1 MNSEEYAAIAVIII
15 MPVISYMYGKV
26 LSRNDC
32 RFILASLASM
42 LPVTLIPINPLVAIA
57 SSPAILIALYGGRCG
72 EWLKAIGIIAGE
84 IVMGVIYLETI
95 FGGLPDLLIIVPQ
108 IQLGFFYSNNVVMNA
123 IGVASESVNSL
134 LFPLMYLISLVPL
147 VGNKK
152 WRISFIS
159 IFLTLLLNAGT
170 WVDLPTLPLIAPTL
184 PLVAAISGHNA
195 GVTIGYLITY
205 MREASVM
212 INYLASTALAIF
224 ISWKIAKRE
233 ILKRDLLLLAM
244 MVLSAT
250 ANLLYSIYLSMLF
263 FFLFSAC
270 MSAILLSGALRD
282 FLDGTVNVI
291 AWLLPAIYAL
301 SFLAFTMSFMRAS
314 NPAQSLMVVFIN
326 ALASPIFSIPV
337 IASMLPFLASRN
349 R

>member
-1 MNSEEYAAIAVIII
+1 M
-15 MPVISYMYGKV
+15 
-26 LSRNDC
+26 
-32 RFILASLASM
+32 
-42 LPVTLIPINPLVAIA
+42 
-57 SSPAILIALYGGRCG
+57 
-72 EWLKAIGIIAGE
+72 KAIGIIAGE
-84 IVMGVIYLETI
+84 IVMGIIYLETI
-95 FGGLPDLLIIVPQ
+95 FGNLPNLLIIVPQ
-108 IQLGFFYSNNVVMNA
+108 IQLGFFYSNNAIANA
-123 IGVASESVNSL
+123 IGGVASESVNSL

-152 WRISFIS
+152 WRVQFTG

-184 PLVAAISGHNA
+184 PLVAAISGSNA

-233 ILKRDLLLLAM
+233 MLKRDLLLLAM
-244 MVLSAT
+244 IILSAT

-270 MSAILLSGALRD
+270 MSALLLSGAIRD
-282 FLDGTVNVI
+282 FLDGSIKVS
-291 AWLLPAIYAL
+291 AWLLPAVYVM
-301 SFLAFTMSFMRAS
+301 SFLAFTMSFMEAS
-314 NPAQSLMVVFIN
+314 NPAWSLIVVFAH

-337 IASMLPFLASRN
+337 IISMLPFLASKN